1 MGFKGPGPGRPPR
14 TLSEQVI
21 RNAMKHTQSNFQ
33 ASRYLN
39 MTIATYRNYAKM
51 YMDQESGMNLYELHK
66 NASGRGIKRVSWKDG
81 ISVDRIN
88 EIMSRESYT
97 AIDLHRL
104 KNRMIYEG
112 ILRMECYNCGHN
124 EKRVVDFKQPL
135 ILNFIDGKKTNWQV
149 DNLRMLCHNC
159 YFLFV
164 GDLYSEKQI
173 LRLEDATAPLLK
185 KNQPDWQIEEDF
197 LSYFNDISPTQ
208 PGNDYQEGDEYIAKL

>member
-14 TLSEQVI
+14 TLSEAVI
-21 RNAMKHTQSNFQ
+21 RNAMRHTQSNFQ
-33 ASRYLN
+33 AARYLN

-81 ISVDRIN
+81 ISVERIN

-112 ILRMECYNCGHN
+112 ILRMV
-124 EKRVVDFKQPL
+124 RRL
-135 ILNFIDGKKTNWQV
+135 TGK
-149 DNLRMLCHNC
+149 
-159 YFLFV
+159 
-164 GDLYSEKQI
+164 
-173 LRLEDATAPLLK
+173 
-185 KNQPDWQIEEDF
+185 
-197 LSYFNDISPTQ
+197 
-208 PGNDYQEGDEYIAKL
+208 